1 MKGLRLFEKRFLFEG
16 KLVLNTALHLGGG
29 RLALVSTDDPL
40 VRTPDGDPFIPGSSL
55 KGVFRSTVEKIGG
68 ALPGVKTCLLDPNN
82 NYGCIGPQGD
92 AQRAYN
98 KERQK
103 TDWNKKEYCNQLNQK
118 LCDTC
123 KLFGS
128 PYKASKI
135 NFDDLYL
142 VDRDTAFTQVRD
154 GVGIDRDSEKA
165 VDRVKFDYEVVAS
178 GAEFEMK
185 IILDNPTEMDLALI
199 SIGLSEFQNSFVRL
213 GGKTSS
219 GLGSCKLE
227 ELDIYFLDLLVP
239 EVKDK
244 DQKVKVMSERLKKY
258 LVGSAPE
265 DKMEHV
271 SDVSAFLR
279 DKIEF
284 LFREGSPNAQATC

>member
-1 MKGLRLFEKRFLFEG
+1 MRDLGLFEKRYLFQG
-16 KLVLNTALHLGGG
+16 KLVLGTALHLGGG
-29 RLALVSTDDPL
+29 RLAFVSTDAPL
-40 VRTPDGDPFIPGSSL
+40 VRTPDGYPFIPGSSL
-55 KGVFRSTVEKIGG
+55 KGVFRSTVEKIAG

-92 AQRAYN
+92 AQRAFN

-103 TDWNKKEYCNQLNQK
+103 NDWNTKEYCGQLHQK

-128 PYKASKI
+128 PFKASKV

-154 GVGIDRDSEKA
+154 GVGIDRDSERA
-165 VDRVKFDYEVVAS
+165 VDGVKFDYEVVAS
-178 GAEFEMK
+178 GAEFNMK
-185 IILDNPTEMDLALI
+185 IMLENPTEMDLTLI
-199 SIGLSEFQNSFVRL
+199 SIGLIEFQNGFVRL

-227 ELDIYFLDLLVP
+227 ELNVYFLDLLP
-239 EVKDK
+239 EVEEDEKIE
-244 DQKVKVMSERLKKY
+244 VLSGRLKKY
-258 LVGSAPE
+258 LLGSSLE
-265 DKMEHV
+265 DKMEQV
-271 SDVSAFLR
+271 NDVSAFLK

-284 LFREGSPNAQATC
+284 LFREGSPDAQATC

>member
-1 MKGLRLFEKRFLFEG
+1 MGLFEKRYLFQG
-16 KLVLNTALHLGGG
+16 RLVLDTALHLGGG

-82 NYGCIGPQGD
+82 DYGCIGPQGE
-92 AQRAYN
+92 AQRVFN
-98 KERQK
+98 KERQE
-103 TDWNKKEYCNQLNQK
+103 TNWDQKEYCSRLNHK

-128 PYKASKI
+128 PFKASKVK
-135 NFDDLYL
+135 FDDLYL

-154 GVGIDRDSEKA
+154 GVGIDRDSERA
-165 VDRVKFDYEVVAS
+165 VDGVKFDYEVVAS

-185 IILDNPTEMDLALI
+185 IILDNPTEMDMALI
-199 SIGLSEFQNSFVRL
+199 SIGLIEFQNSFVRL

-227 ELDIYFLDLLVP
+227 ELNIYYLDLQVP

-244 DQKVKVMSERLKKY
+244 DLKVKVMSERLKKY
-258 LVGSAPE
+258 LVGSAPK
-265 DKMEHV
+265 DKMERV
-271 SDVSAFLR
+271 SNVSEFFN
-279 DKIEF
+279 KNIGF
-284 LFREGSPNAQATC
+284 LFREGSPDAQATC